1 MDFLIDVKCFF
12 GFFVLRTGRG
22 FGERC
27 QEKVYSV
34 CQDMVYTL
42 RRPASPARDEAPPLR
57 QCIEPFATIHDL
69 GTYADHS

>member
-57 QCIEPFATIHDL
+57 DRKSSLWDNL